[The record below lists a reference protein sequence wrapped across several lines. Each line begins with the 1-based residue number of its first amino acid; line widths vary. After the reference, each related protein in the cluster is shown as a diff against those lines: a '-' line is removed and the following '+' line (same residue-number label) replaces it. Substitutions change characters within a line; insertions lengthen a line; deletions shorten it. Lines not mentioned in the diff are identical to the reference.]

1 MYTQCSKCET
11 VFKLSAEALRAA
23 GGQVR
28 CGRCGEVFN
37 ALQRLAEDASGFAA
51 AGESPFELEA
61 RADSILESVVVKQA
75 DAAVPRD
82 PAGQE
87 HAGRDSVA
95 RDYAAQDFA
104 GRDNDDQDPEED
116 PDEQYRAESAPAG
129 VEIAHLEILDL
140 DDDDDE
146 PETAESA
153 AAADRSMEFSLP
165 PGELDR
171 IFIETKRRA
180 LRTAPQDVAAAPERG
195 ADEAPMHPES
205 ALARGFEVSEAVR
218 REMLAGIDQ
227 AAQREVAEREPPY
240 VPGSERRS
248 AARRSAERRDA
259 ERRINGRRSADRRP
273 FMLWLSG
280 AIVAAFLLLVQI
292 VHFNRQ
298 SIMAHG
304 PFGGVVR
311 TLYSAFGSADPPVNL
326 SAYQLRQWGVTGDPG
341 ANGTLRVRAS
351 ILNVAAEPQPYPLLR
366 VTLANRF
373 GNRIGARDFEPA
385 EYLGRPSTGLLG
397 AGVRVDATLEILD
410 PGKEA
415 EGFEIDVCLRQRSQ
429 RIACAGDAAA
439 QMKK

>member
-1 MYTQCSKCET
+1 VYTQCSKCET
-11 VFKLSAEALRAA
+11 VFKLSAEALRTA

-82 PAGQE
+82 HAGQD
-87 HAGRDSVA
+87 HPGQDSVGQDSVGQ
-95 RDYAAQDFA
+95 DYAAQ
-104 GRDNDDQDPEED
+104 ED
-116 PDEQYRAESAPAG
+116 PDEQYRAESVPAG

-140 DDDDDE
+140 DDDDDDGE
-146 PETAESA
+146 PETPESA

-165 PGELDR
+165 PGELHR

-180 LRTAPQDVAAAPERG
+180 LRTAPQDVATAAEPAAE
-195 ADEAPMHPES
+195 EAPLHPES

-227 AAQREVAEREPPY
+227 AAQREVTEREPPY

-292 VHFNRQ
+292 VHFNRER
-298 SIMAHG
+298 IMAHG

-311 TLYSAFGSADPPVNL
+311 ALYSAFGSADAPANL

-415 EGFEIDVCLRQRSQ
+415 EGFEIDVCLRQSGQ
-429 RIACAGDAAA
+429 RISCAGDAAA